1 MSCAVAGRANLSCCD
16 GAEAAGRTIMRRML
30 RLDRQTRR
38 LAAALATLAGY
49 VDAVGFLLLGGFF
62 VSFMSGN
69 STRLAVG
76 TADGAAYAATAFGL
90 ILVFL
95 AGVSLGTWIARRAH
109 RPRAV
114 VLGYVA
120 AILALAA
127 LLAGARHVTF
137 AGFALAL
144 GMGIENAAFVVEGG
158 LPVGLTYMT
167 GTLVKLGQEIG
178 AVRSAGDCTVRP
190 ICLALACTSGRS
202 SCRRVDLQV
211 PGRRGIVASRRR
223 CRVIVIVRKI
233 LRARV
238 PDGVAAPPL
247 CAA

>member
-1 MSCAVAGRANLSCCD
+1 
-16 GAEAAGRTIMRRML
+16 MRRML

-178 AVRSAGDCTVRP
+178 AVRSAGDIARCVP
-190 ICLALACTSGRS
+190 YALHWLALLAGAVAGALTFRS
-202 SCRRVDLQV
+202 L
-211 PGRRGIVASRRR
+211 
-223 CRVIVIVRKI
+223 
-233 LRARV
+233 
-238 PDGVAAPPL
+238 GVAALWP
-247 CAA
+247 AAVAAALLSLFARSSEPGSLTA